1 MLLQTINDEDRNS
14 LVMIEAA
21 DLHALK
27 VPIFLMLIADPGL
40 HKGGERLHG
49 KTKSVC
55 ERKKESNNGI
65 MEKGGQRESESS
77 SISHS
82 CITPTHSRKFRV

>member
-55 ERKKESNNGI
+55 ERKK
-65 MEKGGQRESESS
+65 
-77 SISHS
+77 
-82 CITPTHSRKFRV
+82 RK